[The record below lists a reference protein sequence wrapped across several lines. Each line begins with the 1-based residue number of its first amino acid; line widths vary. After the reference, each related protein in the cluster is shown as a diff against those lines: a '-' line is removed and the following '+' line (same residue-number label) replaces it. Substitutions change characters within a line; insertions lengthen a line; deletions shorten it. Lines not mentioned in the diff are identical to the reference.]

1 MPEGT
6 PTRSATWDSPAPNFA
21 PHAASAPAKNVL
33 PLLLVLSAP
42 VPAQESERPAEPQGH
57 DPTPAEVV
65 PAGKLFERSCVS
77 CHLPPNP
84 DLPRDRAWLEQV
96 KDTA

>member
-1 MPEGT
+1 M
-6 PTRSATWDSPAPNFA
+6 
-21 PHAASAPAKNVL
+21 NVL
-33 PLLLVLSAP
+33 LSLLVLSAP
-42 VPAQESERPAEPQGH
+42 VPAQESERPADPQGH
-57 DPTPAEVV
+57 APTPAEVV
-65 PAGKLFERSCVS
+65 AAGKLFERSCVS